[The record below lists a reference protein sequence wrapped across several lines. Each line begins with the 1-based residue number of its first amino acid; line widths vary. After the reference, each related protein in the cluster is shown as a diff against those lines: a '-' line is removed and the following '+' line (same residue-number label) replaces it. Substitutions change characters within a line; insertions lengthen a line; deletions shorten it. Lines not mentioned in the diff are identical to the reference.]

1 MLKNQFLNLID
12 LVFFCLGRCL
22 RWQWK
27 LSHFMAME
35 IGPIHTFFFQL
46 NVHLWGFPIP
56 RIHMEQVLASHGIG
70 ATSHDAH
77 QAIEL
82 DGFLC
87 DPLGRSAE
95 GLRETHRVPFL
106 VIPFGTLTVGELE
119 THNGKLGK
127 WGNFHS
133 LWAPAHLG
141 TRSGMK
147 TVKRGCKEK
156 TLKKAAAVEVR
167 KWWWFIV
174 TSHPSNINYIS
185 TTHKLPYPWFNK
197 GFCTYLGSF
206 RGSEKKQNNYL

>member
-1 MLKNQFLNLID
+1 
-12 LVFFCLGRCL
+12 
-22 RWQWK
+22 
-27 LSHFMAME
+27 
-35 IGPIHTFFFQL
+35 
-46 NVHLWGFPIP
+46 
-56 RIHMEQVLASHGIG
+56 MEQVLASHGIG

-156 TLKKAAAVEVR
+156 TLKQAAAVEVR
-167 KWWWFIV
+167 KW
-174 TSHPSNINYIS
+174 
-185 TTHKLPYPWFNK
+185 
-197 GFCTYLGSF
+197 
-206 RGSEKKQNNYL
+206 

>member
-1 MLKNQFLNLID
+1 MTCDYVFVFFLGNMLKNQFLNLID
-12 LVFFCLGRCL
+12 LVFCCLGRCL

-133 LWAPAHLG
+133 YCTRCYPQFLGVEDKSDKLWAPAHLG

-167 KWWWFIV
+167 KW
-174 TSHPSNINYIS
+174 
-185 TTHKLPYPWFNK
+185 
-197 GFCTYLGSF
+197 
-206 RGSEKKQNNYL
+206 